1 MSSERTASIS
11 LQPETSGGEDLT
23 LVVALESDDL
33 TAPPAAFTLG
43 AGPEV
48 TIERGPARSF
58 DGSRLRFADRHLS
71 PVHARLV
78 RARDRWRI
86 VDEESGDGVF
96 VNGARVAH
104 KLVDDGDVVQCG
116 GVFLVVRRSAPRVLS
131 EEDTPPA
138 LRTASPTLAIE
149 LAVLRKVARS
159 NVPILIFCGPGSGEE
174 RIARAAHRLSGRTGA
189 FVVAKSGASEPADLR
204 SAELNGGTLF
214 LDELDVLEPDLQA
227 ALRQLVEPGE
237 PSSPAMDVR
246 IIAATRRPTDHFTR
260 TGSLRRDLYARLRGY
275 ELRLPP
281 LFERREDTGLI
292 IAEAIRRYDRSGA
305 PRTLDAT
312 AAAALFGYAWPFDVT
327 ELEECMAAAI
337 AMTPGEIG
345 LEHLPRRVG
354 LTVASRVPGLERDR
368 LSAMMAKHHGNV
380 SAIARELATSRT
392 QIYRLLD
399 RHAIRT
405 EDDR

>member
-1 MSSERTASIS
+1 MSSERTDSIS
-11 LQPETSGGEDLT
+11 LKAETGAGDDLT
-23 LVVALESDDL
+23 LIVALESDDP
-33 TAPPAAFTLG
+33 TASPAAFALG
-43 AGPEV
+43 PGPEV
-48 TIERGPARSF
+48 TIGRGRARSF
-58 DGSRLRFADRHLS
+58 DGGRLSFADRQLS

-78 RARDRWRI
+78 RARDRWKI
-86 VDEESGDGVF
+86 VDEESGEGVF

-116 GVFLVVRRSAPRVLS
+116 GVFLVVRRSPPRVLP
-131 EEDTPPA
+131 EEDVPPA
-138 LRTASPTLAIE
+138 LRTASPALAIE

-159 NVPILIFCGPGSGEE
+159 NVPILISCGPGSGEE
-174 RIARAAHRLSGRTGA
+174 RIARAAHRLSGRSGA
-189 FVVAKSGASEPADLR
+189 FVVVKSGASEPADLR
-204 SAELNGGTLF
+204 SEELNGGTLF

-227 ALRQLVEPGE
+227 ALRQLVEPAE
-237 PSSPAMDVR
+237 PSPPAMDVR
-246 IIAATRRPTDHFTR
+246 IIAATRRPPDHYTK
-260 TGSLRRDLYARLRGY
+260 TGSLRDLYARLRGY

-292 IAEAIRRYDRSGA
+292 IAETIRRYDRSGG

-312 AAAALFGYAWPFDVT
+312 AAAALFAYAWPFDVT
-327 ELEECMAAAI
+327 ELEECVAAAL
-337 AMTPGEIG
+337 AATSGEIG

-368 LSAMMAKHHGNV
+368 LAAMMAKHHGNV

-392 QIYRLLD
+392 QIYRLLE